1 MPRAAAPLVS
11 ATGSHLERYAA
22 VFDGVEINSSFYRP
36 HAASTYAR
44 WAAAT
49 PSHFRFAVKVPKA
62 ITHDQALRRPR
73 ERLAQFLD
81 ETSGLGEKRGP
92 LLVQL
97 PPSLAYDSRVVR
109 RFFACVRDSYEGP
122 LVCEPR
128 HATWF
133 AAAAT
138 RVFETHRVAR
148 VAADPARVPEAA
160 APGGWNG
167 LAYFRLHGSP
177 RTYWSRYDEAFIAG
191 LAPQVVA
198 AGAGGDAWCVF
209 DNTASGAAIENA
221 WEVRRHL
228 SELGV

>member
-1 MPRAAAPLVS
+1 
-11 ATGSHLERYAA
+11 
-22 VFDGVEINSSFYRP
+22 
-36 HAASTYAR
+36 
-44 WAAAT
+44 
-49 PSHFRFAVKVPKA
+49 
-62 ITHDQALRRPR
+62 
-73 ERLAQFLD
+73 
-81 ETSGLGEKRGP
+81 
-92 LLVQL
+92 
-97 PPSLAYDSRVVR
+97 
-109 RFFACVRDSYEGP
+109 VRDSYEGP

-133 AAAAT
+133 TAAAS

-160 APGGWNG
+160 VPGGWNG
-167 LAYFRLHGSP
+167 VTYFRLHGSP

-191 LAPQVVA
+191 LLPQIVVA
-198 AGAGGDAWCVF
+198 APRGDVWCVF